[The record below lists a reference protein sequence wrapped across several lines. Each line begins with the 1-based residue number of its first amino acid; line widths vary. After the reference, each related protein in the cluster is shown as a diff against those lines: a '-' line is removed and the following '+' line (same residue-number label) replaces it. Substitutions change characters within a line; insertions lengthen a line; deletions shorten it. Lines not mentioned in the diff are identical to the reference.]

1 MLTSTNIADI
11 GRSATAGVTPTTS
24 APSFDPW
31 VLVAEAYFGLWS
43 VGKVPAGGMQD
54 PAGAVRAAEDL
65 LRAFGV
71 IPVRS
76 DDPTAETQAAVR
88 AVAAVCGV
96 AR

>member
-1 MLTSTNIADI
+1 MTTRTIPEDT
-11 GRSATAGVTPTTS
+11 RSAIAAVTAATRT
-24 APSFDPW
+24 PSFDPW
-31 VLVAEAYFGLWS
+31 ALVAEAYFGLWS
-43 VGKVPAGGMQD
+43 AGKVPAGGMHD

-71 IPVRS
+71 TPVRS

-96 AR
+96 VR